1 MRKPTTFAFATLLMG
16 ALLVPPM
23 ASAVHDQGSSFTVGS
38 RFNIGGLAVALVISD
53 RSPRYP
59 YYRFPRRIAYR
70 GYHCTDRCFVRGGHY
85 YHARSCPV
93 ANIYFRNHHFAPSHF
108 WARSAPRVHYP
119 RYYSRPPARHWV
131 PPGHRKHGRH
141 WVPPGHRKHG
151 KYKVPPG
158 HRKHRGKGH
167 DKHDR
172 RRGGHWEW
180 DDGRWKWDD

>member
-1 MRKPTTFAFATLLMG
+1 MRKPTTLALATLFMG
-16 ALLVPPM
+16 ALLMPLT
-23 ASAVHDQGSSFTVGS
+23 ASAVHDQGSSFSVGS
-38 RFNIGGLAVALVISD
+38 RFNVGGLNVALVYSN

-93 ANIYFRNHHFAPSHF
+93 AAHYFRNHHFDPGHY
-108 WARSAPRVHYP
+108 WARSVPRVHHATY
-119 RYYSRPPARHWV
+119 RPPVHYRV

-141 WVPPGHRKHG
+141 WVPPGHRKH
-151 KYKVPPG
+151 
-158 HRKHRGKGH
+158 RGKGH
-167 DKHDR
+167 YKHDR

-180 DDGRWKWDD
+180 KDGRWKWDD